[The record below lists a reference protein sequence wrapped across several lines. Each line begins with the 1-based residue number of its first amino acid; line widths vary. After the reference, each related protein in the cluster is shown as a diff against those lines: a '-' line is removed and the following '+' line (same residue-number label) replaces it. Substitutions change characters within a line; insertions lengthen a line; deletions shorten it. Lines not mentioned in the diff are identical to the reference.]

1 MKGVTRVTASLLA
14 AAMTA
19 GLGTTAVLAAGGT
32 AAVADPATDDGTV
45 ASKYIDVTDKDGHI
59 VGTTDEDVEKYWG
72 YSAEDKKWEEISNSG
87 SGAELAST
95 TVDIYL
101 PVGSSKTL
109 TAAVNEGSTATAK
122 WSYKDVTPD
131 GTIDDNDTSTDGSQK
146 PVMKTVKLDNGT
158 FTALEPGTVTF
169 YAYPS
174 DAATTKTDANDST
187 KKTTTLAA
195 GEYVTVNVHVYKL
208 NENTYTLKF
217 KNHDT
222 VYLADEVD
230 DNIDNYD
237 KAYDGDPISNS
248 EFPKPNTDLTARK
261 LSFKGSQ
268 LVNHA
273 STGDSLEFEVTANDS
288 NVRDD
293 SDVNPKGIK
302 FSTTSSKFI
311 TATGDDTTGTVS
323 VVGTAPKSGLGRVC
337 AYVDENEDGRFED
350 GEEVSN
356 SLVVLSNTGVAVYRV
371 YNPNSGEHLYT
382 VDEDE
387 VYNLK
392 ELGWKDEGTAWYAP
406 ETSVTPVH
414 RVYNPVAGEHIYT
427 TDEKE
432 VANLVKAGWNDEGV
446 KFYSASNKYYA
457 VARQYNPNAFANNHN
472 YTANAAERT
481 FLVSLGWKDEGVKL
495 YATEMAYDTL
505 TSAANYADYNND

>member
-1 MKGVTRVTASLLA
+1 M
-14 AAMTA
+14 
-19 GLGTTAVLAAGGT
+19 
-32 AAVADPATDDGTV
+32 
-45 ASKYIDVTDKDGHI
+45 
-59 VGTTDEDVEKYWG
+59 
-72 YSAEDKKWEEISNSG
+72 
-87 SGAELAST
+87 
-95 TVDIYL
+95 
-101 PVGSSKTL
+101 
-109 TAAVNEGSTATAK
+109 
-122 WSYKDVTPD
+122 
-131 GTIDDNDTSTDGSQK
+131 
-146 PVMKTVKLDNGT
+146 
-158 FTALEPGTVTF
+158 
-169 YAYPS
+169 
-174 DAATTKTDANDST
+174 
-187 KKTTTLAA
+187 
-195 GEYVTVNVHVYKL
+195 NVHVYKL

-237 KAYDGDPISNS
+237 KAYDGDQISKKNIGTKEEPNFVNS

-323 VVGTAPKSGLGRVC
+323 VVGTAPKSGLGRVF
-337 AYVDENEDGRFED
+337 AYVDENEDGRFDD
-350 GEEVSN
+350 GDLPVSN